1 MVPVDAGCTTVT
13 QTDSY
18 ALERVKIVD
27 PQQISLI
34 SSLIVHPPHRTER
47 PVTAPPS
54 GSDSLFLFIGRQGWS
69 PVGTRRRSVI
79 SNHLVP
85 LQTWSTVRGAF
96 ILKIPIVSISYPNA
110 NLNEKS
116 VLHYPY
122 VCLSCKR
129 AHLLFRKA
137 FMSWTESLIRLLL
150 LLVYRC
156 TPCMLPVLS
165 SKLLL
170 IVVVSST
177 EKVTCTLAVAL
188 TRRRNTLLFPQTD
201 NATPALKHRSSLR
214 ILLWVV
220 MLFDRLSD
228 PRKCRLRLKQSA
240 LDFYLLS
247 LLLFFWSKVK
257 AGTTP
262 AAVSFPKVQQ
272 EQTKWWRVST

>member
-1 MVPVDAGCTTVT
+1 MVPVEDGCMTVT

-54 GSDSLFLFIGRQGWS
+54 GYDSLFLFIGRQGWS

-96 ILKIPIVSISYPNA
+96 ILKIPVVCISHPNA

-116 VLHYPY
+116 VFHYPY

-129 AHLLFRKA
+129 ARLLSRKA

-165 SKLLL
+165 PKLLL

-188 TRRRNTLLFPQTD
+188 TRCRNTLLFPQTD
-201 NATPALKHRSSLR
+201 NATPALKHRSYR
-214 ILLWVV
+214 KLL
-220 MLFDRLSD
+220 
-228 PRKCRLRLKQSA
+228 
-240 LDFYLLS
+240 
-247 LLLFFWSKVK
+247 
-257 AGTTP
+257 
-262 AAVSFPKVQQ
+262 
-272 EQTKWWRVST
+272 